1 MSEGITGTDVLFVLI
16 GAILVFAMHAGFAF
30 LEVGT
35 VRRKNQVN
43 ALVKIITDFGISTI
57 SYFFVGYA
65 VAYGVD
71 FLVDAAV
78 LSGESEA
85 DGYAFSGNGYDLV
98 KFFFLLTFAA
108 AIPAIISGGIAERAK
123 FWPQLMATAV
133 LTALIYPFLE
143 GIIWNGNFGIQGYI
157 EDMFGMGFHDFAGS
171 IVVHAVGGWIALGA
185 VLLLGARQG
194 RYTKDGR
201 VNGIPPSNIPFL
213 ALGSWILCIGW
224 FGFNVVSAQTVGG
237 ISGLVA
243 MNSLMAM
250 VGGIVAALFAGRNDP
265 GFVHNGALAG
275 LVAVCAGSD
284 IMHPIGALLT
294 GGIAG
299 GLFVFAFTYCQNKL
313 KIDDVLGVWPLH
325 GLCGLWGGIAAG
337 IFGLEALGGLGGVS
351 FMAQLLVSLL
361 ASSYALIA
369 GFLVYGLL
377 KKVSGIRLSE
387 EDEFI
392 GADLSIHKIGA
403 YPEQDLS

>member
-1 MSEGITGTDVLFVLI
+1 MSEGITGTDVLFVLL

-43 ALVKIITDFGISTI
+43 ALVKIITDFGVSTI

-71 FLVDAAV
+71 FLVNAAV
-78 LSGESEA
+78 LAGEAEA
-85 DGYAFSGNGYDLV
+85 EGYAFSSNGYDLV

-123 FWPQLMATAV
+123 FWPQLMATAI
-133 LTALIYPFLE
+133 LTALIYPFFE
-143 GIIWNGNFGIQGYI
+143 GIIWNGNFGMQGYI
-157 EDMFGMGFHDFAGS
+157 ENLFGVGFHDFAGS
-171 IVVHAVGGWIALGA
+171 IVVHAIGGWIALGA
-185 VLLLGARQG
+185 VLLLGARRG

-224 FGFNVVSAQTVGG
+224 FGFNVMSAQAIGG

-250 VGGIVAALFAGRNDP
+250 VGGIVASLFAGRNDP

-294 GGIAG
+294 GGVAG

-325 GLCGLWGGIAAG
+325 GLCGLWGGVAAG
-337 IFGLEALGGLGGVS
+337 IFGLEMLGGLGGVS
-351 FMAQLLVSLL
+351 FMAQLIVSLL
-361 ASSYALIA
+361 ACAYALIA

-377 KKVSGIRLSE
+377 KMISGIRLSE

-403 YPEQDLS
+403 YPEQDLR